1 MIAENLELEE
11 SECKYNNICSNSFKI
26 KFRKEESDFENY
38 NSSIIQFR
46 IIKISLWTLKIVINY
61 ILKSINKK
69 DEVIASKLK
78 LFFCIKRN

>member
-11 SECKYNNICSNSFKI
+11 SECKYNNISSNSFKI

-46 IIKISLWTLKIVINY
+46 IIKISL
-61 ILKSINKK
+61 
-69 DEVIASKLK
+69 
-78 LFFCIKRN
+78 